1 MATDTAPPV
10 PAGPPDPPA
19 APAAPAAP
27 APAADTGIM
36 AALMAAVEPARPVT
50 ATAGARPDG
59 DDPVAKAD
67 ADGVVD
73 RSSPGVTSEAFK
85 APEDLTGAGS
95 DAAGAKH
102 KEGVFKTLIRAGAT
116 RWAKGGGTANKRLDL
131 EKARASAHQVKEART
146 TTVMKSPGLPTRNGS
161 GGAGGGGRNSGGNS
175 GGNSGRSSTGNGSA
189 GTGRGGSG
197 GATGGGGRG
206 SSGSNGSG
214 GSGGG
219 RGTSGNGGG
228 GSSKDTSPKGA
239 KDSGGKGKDGSSG
252 NAGAGGK
259 AGKDGKAGAS
269 GSGGGSTSGGSSG
282 GNSGTS
288 KDKADKDKG
297 SKVDLKKGG
306 GSGQGSGGSSGSSGG
321 SGKNGGSG
329 KSGSSGSGGGS
340 GKGGSGSSGGSGK
353 SGSSG
358 KNGGS
363 GHSANGTD
371 DRTPL
376 QRSRE
381 TGHGDGSAVRNAVD
395 HVKAYA
401 QGAKDGYQDKKEEN
415 GKEHARLDKAH
426 ADHKAKQQDPKKD
439 DPKQQGTTV
448 TGPSGQTI
456 VIAPPDEGD
465 DGVSTDVKPLL
476 VKEIDANT
484 LTLGTDGARGTVSR
498 KELRNFKQYERKL
511 EAKENHLIK
520 VADACKSLEAA
531 AEDEAKDCQELADQA
546 KAVEGG
552 EKLAAKLT
560 KLADSAK
567 AQAAEAAELHKRAK
581 RAAEMCKVVLT
592 NIGTRYA
599 PLYKAVVD
607 SDETKPAELR
617 FYNDKGSYAPA
628 A

>member
-1 MATDTAPPV
+1 
-10 PAGPPDPPA
+10 
-19 APAAPAAP
+19 
-27 APAADTGIM
+27 M

-50 ATAGARPDG
+50 ATGAGARPEG
-59 DDPVAKAD
+59 DDPAAKAD
-67 ADGVVD
+67 PDGVVD
-73 RSSPGVTSEAFK
+73 RSSPGVTSESFK

-95 DAAGAKH
+95 DAAGARH
-102 KEGVFKTLIRAGAT
+102 KEGVLKTLIRAGAT
-116 RWAKGGGTANKRLDL
+116 RWAKGGGTANKRLDM
-131 EKARASAHQVKEART
+131 EKARAAAHQVKEART
-146 TTVMKSPGLPTRNGS
+146 TTVMKSPGIPTQNGS
-161 GGAGGGGRNSGGNS
+161 GGAGGRGNSSGGNS
-175 GGNSGRSSTGNGSA
+175 GSNSGRTANGNGSTGA
-189 GTGRGGSG
+189 GRSGSG
-197 GATGGGGRG
+197 AAGSGGRG
-206 SSGSNGSG
+206 SSGSNGSSA
-214 GSGGG
+214 SGGG

-228 GSSKDTSPKGA
+228 VTQKDASPKNA

-252 NAGAGGK
+252 NAGSGGK

-288 KDKADKDKG
+288 KDKKSDKGKG

-306 GSGQGSGGSSGSSGG
+306 SSQGSGGSSGKNGG
-321 SGKNGGSG
+321 SGKGGSSGSGGGSG

-340 GKGGSGSSGGSGK
+340 GKSGSGSSGG
-353 SGSSG
+353 SG

-371 DRTPL
+371 NRTPL

-401 QGAKDGYQDKKEEN
+401 QGTKDGYQDKKAEN
-415 GKEHARLDKAH
+415 GKEHTRLDKAH
-426 ADHKAKQQDPKKD
+426 ADHRAKQQGPKKD
-439 DPKQQGTTV
+439 DPKQQGTAV

-456 VIAPPDEGD
+456 VIAPPEKGD

-484 LTLGTDGARGTVSR
+484 LALGTDGAQGSVSR

-511 EAKENHLIK
+511 EAKENLLIK
-520 VADACKSLEAA
+520 VADVCKSIQAA
-531 AEDEAKDCQELADQA
+531 EEDEAKDCQELADQA

-560 KLADSAK
+560 RLADAAR
-567 AQAAEAAELHKRAK
+567 AQAAEAAELHTRAK
-581 RAAEMCKVVLT
+581 RAAEMCRVVLT

-617 FYNDKGSYAPA
+617 FYNDKGSSYAPA